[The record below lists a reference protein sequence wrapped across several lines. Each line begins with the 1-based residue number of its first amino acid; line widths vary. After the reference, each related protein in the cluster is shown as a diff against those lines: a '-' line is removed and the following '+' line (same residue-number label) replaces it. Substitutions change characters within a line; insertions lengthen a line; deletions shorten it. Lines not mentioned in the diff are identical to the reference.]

1 MGAFSIF
8 ASKKKRSSKAAERET
23 RTPGQFYETLAR
35 RVGYTKYA
43 VLFLLILFVLF
54 GFTFFSDHLTIENF
68 RYMLKFMSIDV
79 DTEIAE
85 GDSFVL
91 DTGENVRSVIVG
103 GDLAVVDTNG
113 VQVFDMTGTRFLKDT
128 RYLDEPLVA
137 SNGTNLFVCE
147 YGGLTLDIYSVYMNV
162 STETFPYPIYGLAA
176 SKTGN
181 YSVNTASAGYRSAIK
196 TYDSNFRIIHD
207 YHFADRYIV
216 AIGIS
221 DDGTKSAAC
230 TLTNNESGEFLGGL
244 YVWDVTEADPIYVYD
259 FVGEIP
265 WRIDYRSDGSF
276 VLLTN
281 KALRV
286 YGEDGERKNEVSL
299 RSLDLKGYA
308 ISDGLIVVSSRA
320 AGLSDATTLY
330 FYSADGELKGTYD
343 CPNDVSDINIAGK
356 YAYIYSVG
364 SLCVIDTEKA
374 EEVSREDLGS
384 DYITSVYDP
393 ANDRFILLRKG
404 KTVFYDVKKDNDNG
418 GNKK

>member
-8 ASKKKRSSKAAERET
+8 ANTKKRSIQSASRET
-23 RTPGQFYETLAR
+23 QSPSQYYETLAR
-35 RVGYTKYA
+35 RVSYAKYA

-54 GFTFFSDHLTIENF
+54 GFTFFGDHLTVENF
-68 RYMLKFMSIDV
+68 RYMLKFMSIDM
-79 DTEIAE
+79 DTEITE
-85 GDSFVL
+85 GDSFAF
-91 DTGENVRSVIVG
+91 DSGENVVSLVVN

-113 VQVFDMTGTRFLKDT
+113 VQIFDMTGTRFLKDT
-128 RYLDEPLVA
+128 RYLDDPLVA
-137 SNGTNLFVCE
+137 CNGNNLFVCE
-147 YGGLTLDIYSVYMNV
+147 YGGTTLDIYSVYMKV
-162 STETFPYPIYGLAA
+162 SSETFAYPIYGVAA
-176 SKTGN
+176 SKSGN

-207 YHFADRYIV
+207 YFFADRYIV

-221 DDGTKSAAC
+221 ADGGYTAAC

-244 YVWDVTEADPIYVYD
+244 YVWDVTGADPIYTFDY
-259 FVGEIP
+259 VGEIP

-281 KALRV
+281 KEVRI
-286 YGEDGERKNEVSL
+286 YGSDGTLNKEISL

-308 ISDGLIVVSSRA
+308 VSDELIVVSSRA

-330 FYSADGELKGTYD
+330 FYSADGGLKGTYN

-364 SLCVIDTEKA
+364 TFYAIDTEKCEA
-374 EEVSREDLGS
+374 LSGEDVGS
-384 DYITSVYDP
+384 DYIAAVFDEENSRLV
-393 ANDRFILLRKG
+393 LLRKG
-404 KTVFYDVKKDNDNG
+404 KVVFYDVKKENNG
-418 GNKK
+418 GKSK